1 MKQNNKQ
8 IKKLM
13 TYRWLVWGVLCLS
26 YIVVFFHRVAPAVV
40 ADNLMSEFGVT
51 GTALGNLGAMYFYVY
66 MVMQIPSG
74 VLADT
79 LGARK
84 TVTIGSIVS
93 GIGSIIF
100 GLAPGITLGYVG
112 RFFVGLGVSVVF
124 IAILKIQSQW
134 FKESEFGTMSGLT
147 SFIGNGGAVLAG
159 TPLAIAVT
167 IYSWRT
173 VFVVIGI
180 INIIIALLAYVL
192 VRNKPQDMGLP
203 SITMIEGK
211 EESAEGKKFDII
223 KSLKTVVSNKYT
235 WSGIFA
241 FAGMFGSFIAI
252 TGMWGVPYLMTVY
265 GFDKTSASSYTMTA
279 MIGVMIG
286 GLIVGTI
293 SDRMGKRKLPFLIY
307 GIAYFLVMAV
317 FVFWN
322 GGKPPVEVLYPLFFL
337 MGFTVPGFV
346 LSWASSKEV
355 NPPEVAGIAT
365 GTVNIG
371 GFLGSSVMQPLLG
384 YVLDKNWT
392 GELINGIRVYS
403 QIAYQKAFMLCLVA
417 AGVAMISIIFV
428 KETNCKNIYH
438 QLKKSN
444 D

>member
-1 MKQNNKQ
+1 MEQENRQ

-13 TYRWLVWGVLCLS
+13 TYRWLVWGILCMS
-26 YIVVFFHRVAPAVV
+26 YVVVFFHRVAPAVV

-51 GTALGNLGAMYFYVY
+51 GAALGNLGAMYFYVY

-84 TVTIGSIVS
+84 TVAAGSLVA
-93 GIGSIIF
+93 GAGSIIF
-100 GLAPGITLGYVG
+100 GLAPGINMGYAG
-112 RFFVGLGVSVVF
+112 RFLVGLGVSVVF

-147 SFIGNGGAVLAG
+147 AFIGNGGAVLAG
-159 TPLAIAVT
+159 TPLAMAVIAFG
-167 IYSWRT
+167 WRS
-173 VFVVIGI
+173 VFIAIGI
-180 INIIIALLAYVL
+180 INIFIALLAYAI
-192 VRNKPQDMGLP
+192 VRNRPRDMGLP
-203 SITMIEGK
+203 SIARLEGRQ
-211 EESAEGKKFDII
+211 ESESGEKLDVM

-235 WSGIFA
+235 WPGFFA

-265 GFDKTSASSYTMTA
+265 GFDKTQASTYTMTA

-286 GLIVGTI
+286 GLLVGSI
-293 SDRMGKRKLPFLIY
+293 SDRIGKRKLPFLIY
-307 GIAYFLVMAV
+307 GIAYFLVLAV

-322 GGKPPVEVLYPLFFL
+322 GGKAPEGALYPMFFL
-337 MGFTVPGFV
+337 MGLTVPGFIV
-346 LSWASSKEV
+346 SWAAGKEV

-384 YVLDKNWT
+384 YVLDRNWA
-392 GELINGIRVYS
+392 GQLINGTRIYS
-403 QIAYQKAFMLCLVA
+403 QAAYQQAFLLCLIA
-417 AGVAMISIIFV
+417 AGVAIVSILFV
-428 KETNCKNIYH
+428 KETNCRNIYH
-438 QLKKSN
+438 QIK
-444 D
+444 